1 MDRIFDVVFNRV
13 ANYFKYVMCVFA
25 FFSILGVLI
34 PSTVGGLPVGNYFGM
49 GSSLGVSGGP
59 ARAIFIILF
68 CAAIIFIAVKK
79 NELIPSIA
87 AVVLALLVVIIA
99 GVGGM
104 GASKALISGGMRII
118 RWARV
123 WLLVTAIIN
132 AALMALKQFVI
143 KNN

>member
-59 ARAIFIILF
+59 ARAILSFFSHLQSSTLQLRRMNL
-68 CAAIIFIAVKK
+68 CQ
-79 NELIPSIA
+79 
-87 AVVLALLVVIIA
+87 VLQQLY
-99 GVGGM
+99 
-104 GASKALISGGMRII
+104 
-118 RWARV
+118 
-123 WLLVTAIIN
+123 
-132 AALMALKQFVI
+132 
-143 KNN
+143 